1 MKATIIPWY
10 WLTRLASGVD
20 NMNGLDSLVLFDN
33 QRRASK
39 VWINKLD
46 QDKVLNLAWQSTW

>member
-46 QDKVLNLAWQSTW
+46 QDKVLNFAW